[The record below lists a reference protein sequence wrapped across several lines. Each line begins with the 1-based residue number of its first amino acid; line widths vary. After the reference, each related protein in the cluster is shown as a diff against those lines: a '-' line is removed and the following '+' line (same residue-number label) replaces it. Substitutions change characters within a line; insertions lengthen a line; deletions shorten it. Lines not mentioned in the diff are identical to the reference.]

1 MTDLQATD
9 PQARDA
15 AQADVTSVE
24 AGAGPSTAHHYD
36 GAVGGWGSLK
46 GLTAVTL
53 REQPNPITLGKE
65 LLRQN
70 KQDGFAC
77 VSCAWGKPVKPNP
90 AEFCE
95 NGAKATAWDL
105 TRHRCT
111 PAFFADHTLTELRGW
126 PDFDLEHQ
134 GRLTAPLRYDP
145 ASDRYVEC
153 TWDDAFAEIGRE
165 LRALDP
171 KSVIFYASGR
181 ASLETSY
188 MYSLLARMYGCNNL
202 PDSSNMCHESTSV
215 GLKQALGAPVGTIR
229 LEDFEH
235 TDCILFFGQNVGSN
249 SPRMLHE
256 LQPAAQRGVP
266 IITFNPL
273 RERGLEQFTNPQSP
287 LQMVTGSSTSIST
300 QYYQL
305 RAGSDIAAMTGMCK
319 WLIERDDAAIASGA
333 PRVLDH
339 AFIAD
344 YTSGFEEFAAFCR
357 AADWAEIET
366 ETSLSRAEI
375 ETAASSYA
383 KARAVILVY
392 GMGLTQHR
400 FGVQNVHMACNL
412 LLLRGNIGKPG
423 AGPCPVRGHSNVQG
437 QRTVGITE
445 KPELAPL
452 DKLAAQFGFEPPRD
466 KGRNTVEACEGILGG
481 EVRGFISLGGNFIRA
496 IPDSGRME
504 PAWRKLRLSLQIAT
518 KLNRSHLIPGEVTYL
533 LPCLSRIERDVQ
545 ASGPQRVAME
555 DSTSVIHPSF
565 GDVTPSSDRLLSE
578 TRIVA
583 EIARA
588 TLPPNPRL
596 DWRAWTADYSLVRDA
611 IAETYPQWF
620 KDFNTRLDEPGGFYR
635 ANKART
641 RDFSDTETGRAMFV
655 APTQLSATGF
665 ADAPGVLRLM
675 TLRSN
680 DQFNTTIYGYE
691 DRLRDVSGT
700 REIVFMN
707 PQDIAAFGLSDGEE
721 IGLATQS
728 DDAVVRELRGLK
740 VFSYNI
746 PRGCLGAYYPECNV
760 LVPLGHHAEE
770 SKVPAGKSVP
780 VRILRGSGR
789 TVSDAA

>member
-1 MTDLQATD
+1 MALIDDKQT
-9 PQARDA
+9 P
-15 AQADVTSVE
+15 V
-24 AGAGPSTAHHYD
+24 PSKEEVHHYD

-46 GLTAVTL
+46 GLSAVVLQEKPGTV
-53 REQPNPITLGKE
+53 ELGEE

-70 KQDGFAC
+70 KHDGFMC
-77 VSCAWGKPVKPNP
+77 VSCAWSKPAKPST

-111 PAFFADHTLTELRGW
+111 PEFFAEHTLTELRGW
-126 PDFDLEHQ
+126 ADFDLEHQ
-134 GRLTAPLRYDP
+134 GRLTSPMRYDRDADKYLP
-145 ASDRYVEC
+145 CRWE
-153 TWDDAFAEIGRE
+153 DAFQEIGRE
-165 LRALDP
+165 LKGLDP

-215 GLKQALGAPVGTIR
+215 GLKQALGAPVGTVK
-229 LEDFEH
+229 LEDFEE

-249 SPRMLHE
+249 SPRMLHQ
-256 LQPAAQRGVP
+256 LQPCARRGVP

-273 RERGLEQFTNPQSP
+273 RERGLEEFTNPQSP

-305 RAGSDIAAMTGMCK
+305 RAGSDTAAMTGMCK
-319 WLIERDDAAIASGA
+319 YLIERDDAAISDGGE
-333 PRVLDH
+333 RVLDH

-357 AADWAEIET
+357 SASWPEIEA
-366 ETSLSRAEI
+366 ETSLSRADI
-375 ETAASSYA
+375 ETAAETYA
-383 KARAVILVY
+383 KAKAVILVY

-452 DKLAAQFGFEPPRD
+452 DKLAEQFGFEPPRD
-466 KGRNTVEACEGILGG
+466 KGRNTVEACEGILSG
-481 EVRGFISLGGNFIRA
+481 EVRGFVSLGGNFVRA
-496 IPDSGRME
+496 IPDTDRME
-504 PAWRKLRLSLQIAT
+504 EAWRRLRLSVQIAT
-518 KLNRSHLIPGEVTYL
+518 KLNRSHLVPGEVTFL
-533 LPCLSRIERDVQ
+533 LPCLSRIERDEQ
-545 ASGPQRVAME
+545 AGGPQTVTME

-565 GDVTPSSDRLLSE
+565 GDVEPSSKELLSE
-578 TRIVA
+578 TKIVA
-583 EIARA
+583 ELAKA
-588 TLPPNPRL
+588 TLPANPKL
-596 DWRAWTADYSLVRDA
+596 DWTAWTADYSKVRDA
-611 IAETYPQWF
+611 IAESYPQWF
-620 KDFNTRLDEPGGFYR
+620 GDFNAKLSKPGGFYR
-635 ANKART
+635 ANKARK
-641 RDFSDTETGRAMFV
+641 RDFSDTKTGRAMFF
-655 APTQLSATGF
+655 PPKQLSATGF
-665 ADAPGVLRLM
+665 TDEAGLLRLM

-691 DRLRDVSGT
+691 DRLREVSGT
-700 REIVFMN
+700 RDIVFMN
-707 PQDIAAFGLSDGEE
+707 PDDIRQFGLADGEL
-721 IGLATQS
+721 IGLSTQAA
-728 DDAVVRELRGLK
+728 DAIVREKHGLK

-746 PRGCLGAYYPECNV
+746 PRGCIGAYYPECNV

-780 VRILRGSGR
+780 VRLIR
-789 TVSDAA
+789 

>member
-1 MTDLQATD
+1 MSEIDGPA
-9 PQARDA
+9 
-15 AQADVTSVE
+15 VI
-24 AGAGPSTAHHYD
+24 AGDKASTHHYD

-46 GLTAVTL
+46 GLAAVTL
-53 REQPNPITLGKE
+53 REQPNPITLGEE

-70 KQDGFAC
+70 KHNGFVC
-77 VSCAWGKPVKPNP
+77 VSCAWAKPEKPNP

-111 PAFFADHTLTELRGW
+111 PEFFAAHTLTELRGW
-126 PDFDLEHQ
+126 RDFDLEHQ
-134 GRLTAPLRYDP
+134 GRLTTPMRYD
-145 ASDRYVEC
+145 AATDKYVEC
-153 TWDDAFAEIGRE
+153 DWSEAFTEIGRE

-171 KSVIFYASGR
+171 RSVVFYASGR

-188 MYSLLARMYGCNNL
+188 MYALLARMYGCNNL

-215 GLKQALGAPVGTIR
+215 GLKQSLGAPVGTVT
-229 LEDFEH
+229 LDDFEH

-256 LQPAAQRGVP
+256 LQPCAQRGVP

-273 RERGLEQFTNPQSP
+273 RERGLEEFTNPQSP
-287 LQMVTGSSTSIST
+287 IQMVTGSSTSIST

-319 WLIERDDAAIASGA
+319 WLIEQDDAAQASGGR
-333 PRVLDH
+333 RVLDH
-339 AFIAD
+339 AFISEH
-344 YTSGFEEFAAFCR
+344 TFGFAEFATFCR
-357 AADWAEIET
+357 NADWTEIER
-366 ETSLSRAEI
+366 ETALSRADI
-375 ETAASSYA
+375 ETAAETYA
-383 KARAVILVY
+383 NAKAVILVY

-423 AGPCPVRGHSNVQG
+423 AGACPVRGHSNVQG

-452 DKLAAQFGFEPPRD
+452 DKIAEQFGFAPPRE
-466 KGRNTVEACEGILGG
+466 KGLNTVEACDGILSGD
-481 EVRGFISLGGNFIRA
+481 VRGFLSLGGNFIRA
-496 IPDSGRME
+496 IPDTDRME
-504 PAWRKLRLSLQIAT
+504 PAWRRLRLSVQIAT
-518 KLNRSHLIPGEVTYL
+518 KLNRSHLVPGDVTYL

-545 ASGPQRVAME
+545 AGGPQTSTME
-555 DSTSVIHPSF
+555 DSTSVIHGSF
-565 GDVTPSSDRLLSE
+565 GDVAPSSARLLSE
-578 TRIVA
+578 TAIVA
-583 EIARA
+583 GLAKA
-588 TLPPNPRL
+588 VLPVNPKL
-596 DWRAWTADYSLVRDA
+596 DWDAWTGDYKLVRDA

-620 KDFNTRLDEPGGFYR
+620 GDFNTRIKQPGGFHR
-635 ANKART
+635 PNKARL
-641 RDFSDTETGRAMFV
+641 RDFSDTKTGLANFF

-665 ADAPGVLRLM
+665 ADAPGLLRLI

-700 REIVFMN
+700 RDIVFMN
-707 PQDIAAFGLSDGEE
+707 PDDVAEYGLKDGDM
-721 IGLATQS
+721 IGLATQAE
-728 DDAVVRELRGLK
+728 DNLPREKHGLK
-740 VFSYNI
+740 VFVYDI
-746 PRGCLGAYYPECNV
+746 PRGCIGAYYPECNV
-760 LVPLGHHAEE
+760 LIPVGHYAEE
-770 SKVPAGKSVP
+770 SKVPAAKSVP
-780 VRILRGSGR
+780 VRIVRSANDFYRPTTL
-789 TVSDAA
+789 

>member
-1 MTDLQATD
+1 MAQIDDPTGVTTPDLPT
-9 PQARDA
+9 
-15 AQADVTSVE
+15 
-24 AGAGPSTAHHYD
+24 HHYD

-46 GLTAVTL
+46 GLSAVAL
-53 REQPNPITLGKE
+53 REKPNPITLGE
-65 LLRQN
+65 QLLRQN
-70 KQDGFAC
+70 KADGFVC
-77 VSCAWGKPVKPNP
+77 VSCAWSKPAKPHP

-111 PAFFADHTLTELRGW
+111 PDFFAQHTLTELRGW

-134 GRLTAPLRYDP
+134 GRLTAPMQYDGTT
-145 ASDRYVEC
+145 DKYIEC
-153 TWDDAFAEIGRE
+153 RWEDAFADIGRE
-165 LRALDP
+165 LKALDP

-188 MYSLLARMYGCNNL
+188 MYALLARMYGCNNL

-215 GLKQALGAPVGTIR
+215 GLKQSIGSPVGTVT
-229 LEDFEH
+229 LDDFEH
-235 TDCILFFGQNVGSN
+235 ADCILFFGQNVGSN

-256 LQPAAQRGVP
+256 LQPCARRGVP

-273 RERGLEQFTNPQSP
+273 RERGLEEFTNPQSP

-319 WLIERDDAAIASGA
+319 WLIERDDAAMAQGGERFI
-333 PRVLDH
+333 DH

-344 YTSGFEEFAAFCR
+344 YTSGFDDFAAFCR
-357 AADWAEIET
+357 SADWSEIEV
-366 ETSLSRAEI
+366 ETSLSRADI
-375 ETAASSYA
+375 AAAASSYA
-383 KARAVILVY
+383 KAKAVILVY

-452 DKLAAQFGFEPPRD
+452 DKLAEQFGFEPPRD
-466 KGRNTVEACEGILGG
+466 KGRNTVEACEGILNG
-481 EVRGFISLGGNFIRA
+481 EVTGFLSLGGNFIRA
-496 IPDSGRME
+496 IPDTERME
-504 PAWRKLRLSLQIAT
+504 TAWRKLRLSVQVAT
-518 KLNRSHLIPGEVTYL
+518 KLNRSHLVPGEVTYL

-545 ASGPQRVAME
+545 ASGSQMSTME

-565 GDVTPSSDRLLSE
+565 GNVEPSSKQLLSE
-578 TRIVA
+578 TKIVA
-583 EIARA
+583 ELAKA
-588 TLPPNPRL
+588 TLAVNPKL
-596 DWRAWTADYSLVRDA
+596 DWTAWTADYSKARDA
-611 IAETYPQWF
+611 IAESYPQWF
-620 KDFNTRLDEPGGFYR
+620 KDFNTRMKNPGGFYR
-635 ANKART
+635 DNKARR
-641 RDFSDTETGRAMFV
+641 RDFSDTKTGRAMFF
-655 APTQLSATGF
+655 APGQLSATGF
-665 ADAPGVLRLM
+665 ADEPGLFRLM

-691 DRLRDVSGT
+691 DRMRDVSGT

-707 PQDIAAFGLSDGEE
+707 PEDIKQFGLADGET
-721 IGLATQS
+721 IGLSTQAK
-728 DDAVVRELRGLK
+728 DGICREIHGLK
-740 VFSYNI
+740 VFSYSI
-746 PRGCLGAYYPECNV
+746 PRGCIGAYYPECNV
-760 LVPLGHHAEE
+760 LVPLAHHAEE

-780 VRILRGSGR
+780 VRIIQSRP
-789 TVSDAA
+789 AH

>member
-1 MTDLQATD
+1 MTET
-9 PQARDA
+9 A
-15 AQADVTSVE
+15 APNSSTLSELETHHHD
-24 AGAGPSTAHHYD
+24 GP
-36 GAVGGWGSLK
+36 VGGWGSLK
-46 GLTAVTL
+46 GLSAVAL
-53 REQPNPITLGKE
+53 REAPNPITLAEE
-65 LLRQN
+65 LARQN
-70 KQDGFAC
+70 KHGGFMC
-77 VSCAWGKPVKPNP
+77 VSCAWSKPAKPNP

-111 PAFFADHTLTELRGW
+111 PEFFLQHTLTELRGW

-134 GRLTAPLRYDP
+134 GRLTAPMRYDS
-145 ASDRYVEC
+145 ATDKYVEC
-153 TWDDAFAEIGRE
+153 RWEDAFSEIGRE
-165 LRALDP
+165 LKALEP
-171 KSVIFYASGR
+171 KSVVFYASGR

-215 GLKQALGAPVGTIR
+215 GLKQSLGAPVGTVT
-229 LEDFEH
+229 LDDFKH

-256 LQPAAQRGVP
+256 LQPCAKRGVP

-273 RERGLEQFTNPQSP
+273 RERGLEEFTNPQSP

-319 WLIERDDAAIASGA
+319 WLIERDDATAGG
-333 PRVLDH
+333 VLNHD
-339 AFIAD
+339 FISR

-357 AADWAEIET
+357 SVDWKDIER
-366 ETSLSRAEI
+366 ETSLPCGGI
-375 ETAASSYA
+375 ETAAATYA
-383 KARAVILVY
+383 NSQAVILVY

-412 LLLRGNIGKPG
+412 LLLRGNVGKPG

-452 DKLAAQFGFEPPRD
+452 DRLADQFNFSPPRK
-466 KGRNTVEACEGILGG
+466 KGRNTVEACEGILSG
-481 EVRGFISLGGNFIRA
+481 EVRGFVSLGGNFIRA
-496 IPDSGRME
+496 IPDTERME
-504 PAWRKLRLSLQIAT
+504 PAWKKLRLSVQIAT
-518 KLNRSHLIPGEVTYL
+518 KLNRSHLVPGEVTYL

-545 ASGPQRVAME
+545 KSGPQTVTME

-565 GDVTPSSDRLLSE
+565 GEVEPSSKDLLAE
-578 TRIVA
+578 QVIVA
-583 EIARA
+583 RMAEAVLA
-588 TLPPNPRL
+588 PNPRL
-596 DWRAWTADYSLVRDA
+596 DWSSWTDDYARIRDA

-620 KDFNTRLDEPGGFYR
+620 KDFNTRLAEPGGFYR
-635 ANKART
+635 PNKARE
-641 RDFSDTETGRAMFV
+641 RDFSDTETGKANFFLPGRI
-655 APTQLSATGF
+655 SATGF
-665 ADAPGVLRLM
+665 LDEPGLFRLM

-691 DRLRDVSGT
+691 DRLREVSGT
-700 REIVFMN
+700 RDIVFMN
-707 PQDIAAFGLSDGEE
+707 PDDILECGLKDGETV
-721 IGLATQS
+721 GLATQ
-728 DDAVVRELRGLK
+728 DPDGICRQKLGLK
-740 VFSYNI
+740 VFAYNI

-760 LVPLGHHAEE
+760 LVPLSHHAEE

-780 VRILRGSGR
+780 VRIIR
-789 TVSDAA
+789 T

>member
-1 MTDLQATD
+1 MTQL
-9 PQARDA
+9 DA
-15 AQADVTSVE
+15 PDHSSDTE
-24 AGAGPSTAHHYD
+24 ETHHYD

-46 GLTAVTL
+46 GLSAVVL
-53 REQPNPITLGKE
+53 REKSHPVALGEE

-70 KQDGFAC
+70 KQGGFMC
-77 VSCAWGKPVKPNP
+77 VSCAWSKPAKPNP

-111 PAFFADHTLTELRGW
+111 PEFFAQHTLTELRGW
-126 PDFDLEHQ
+126 KDFDLEHQ
-134 GRLTAPLRYDP
+134 GRLTAPVKYDP
-145 ASDRYVEC
+145 ATDKYVEC
-153 TWDDAFAEIGRE
+153 RWDEAFAEIGRE
-165 LRALDP
+165 LKALDP

-188 MYSLLARMYGCNNL
+188 MYSIFARMYGCNNL

-215 GLKQALGAPVGTIR
+215 GLKQSFGAPVGTVK
-229 LEDFEH
+229 LEDFEK
-235 TDCILFFGQNVGSN
+235 TDCIFFFGQNVGSN

-256 LQPAAQRGVP
+256 LQPCAKRGVP
-266 IITFNPL
+266 IVTFNPL
-273 RERGLEQFTNPQSP
+273 RERGLEKFTNPQSP
-287 LQMVTGSSTSIST
+287 IQMVTGSATSIST

-319 WLIERDDAAIASGA
+319 WLIERDDEAVEKGSERI
-333 PRVLDH
+333 LDH
-339 AFIAD
+339 AFID
-344 YTSGFEEFAAFCR
+344 KYTSGFEEFADFCR
-357 AADWAEIET
+357 KADWNAISQ
-366 ETSLSRAEI
+366 ETSLSRADI
-375 ETAASSYA
+375 EAAAETYA
-383 KARAVILVY
+383 NAKAVILVY

-412 LLLRGNIGKPG
+412 LLLRGNVGKPG

-452 DKLAAQFGFEPPRD
+452 DKLAKQFGFEPPRD
-466 KGRNTVEACEGILGG
+466 KGRNTVEACEGILSG
-481 EVRGFISLGGNFIRA
+481 EVRGFVSLGGNFVRA
-496 IPDSGRME
+496 IPETGPME
-504 PAWRKLRLSLQIAT
+504 AAWRKLQLSVQIAT
-518 KLNRSHLIPGEVTYL
+518 KLNRSHLVPGEVTYL

-545 ASGPQRVAME
+545 ASGPQTVTME

-565 GDVTPSSDRLLSE
+565 GDVVPTSDRLLAEAS
-578 TRIVA
+578 IVA
-583 EIARA
+583 GLAQA
-588 TLPPNPRL
+588 TLPPNPKL
-596 DWRAWTADYSLVRDA
+596 DWAAWTADYAKVRDA

-620 KDFNTRLDEPGGFYR
+620 KDFNTRMNEPGGFYR
-635 ANKART
+635 ANKARK
-641 RDFSDTETGRAMFV
+641 RDFSDTKTGKANFF

-665 ADAPGVLRLM
+665 SDEPGLLRLM

-700 REIVFMN
+700 RDIVFMN
-707 PQDIAAFGLSDGEE
+707 PDDIADFGLSDGDT
-721 IGLATQS
+721 IGLATEAKDGIQ
-728 DDAVVRELRGLK
+728 REISGLK
-740 VFSYNI
+740 VFAYDI
-746 PRGCLGAYYPECNV
+746 PRGCIGAYYPECNV
-760 LVPLGHHAEE
+760 LIPLSHHAEE

-780 VRILRGSGR
+780 VRLRR
-789 TVSDAA
+789 

>member
-1 MTDLQATD
+1 MALLDDQDT
-9 PQARDA
+9 
-15 AQADVTSVE
+15 
-24 AGAGPSTAHHYD
+24 AGASTEKVHHYD

-46 GLTAVTL
+46 GLGAVVL
-53 REQPNPITLGKE
+53 REKPSPVELGEE

-70 KQDGFAC
+70 KPGGFMC
-77 VSCAWGKPVKPNP
+77 VSCAWSKPAEPNP

-111 PAFFADHTLTELRGW
+111 PEFFAAHTLNELRGW

-134 GRLTAPLRYDP
+134 GRLTSPMRYDP
-145 ASDRYVEC
+145 ATDKYVPC
-153 TWDDAFAEIGRE
+153 PWQDAFAAIGRE
-165 LRALDP
+165 LKGLDP

-215 GLKQALGAPVGTIR
+215 GLKQALGAPVGTVK
-229 LEDFEH
+229 LEDFQD

-256 LQPAAQRGVP
+256 LQPCARRGVP

-305 RAGSDIAAMTGMCK
+305 RAGSDTAAMTGMCK
-319 WLIERDDAAIASGA
+319 YLIERDDAAIASGGS
-333 PRVLDH
+333 RVLDH

-357 AADWAEIET
+357 TADWAEIEA
-366 ETSLSRAEI
+366 ETLLSRTDI
-375 ETAASSYA
+375 ETAAETYA
-383 KARAVILVY
+383 KAKAVILVY

-452 DKLAAQFGFEPPRD
+452 DKLAEQFGFEPPRE
-466 KGRNTVEACEGILGG
+466 KGRNTVEACDGILSG
-481 EVRGFISLGGNFIRA
+481 EVSGFVSLGGNFVRA
-496 IPDSGRME
+496 IPDTNRME
-504 PAWRKLRLSLQIAT
+504 EAWCRLRLSVQIAT
-518 KLNRSHLIPGEVTYL
+518 KLNRSHLVPGEVTFL

-545 ASGPQRVAME
+545 ASGPQTVTME

-565 GDVTPSSDRLLSE
+565 GDVEPSSKDLLSE
-578 TRIVA
+578 TKIVA
-583 EIARA
+583 ELAKA
-588 TLPPNPRL
+588 TLAPNPKL
-596 DWRAWTADYSLVRDA
+596 NWTEWTADYAKIRDA
-611 IAETYPQWF
+611 IAESYPQWF
-620 KDFNTRLDEPGGFYR
+620 SDFNSKLSKPGGFYR
-635 ANKART
+635 ANKARK
-641 RDFSDTETGRAMFV
+641 RDFSDTKTGRAMFV
-655 APTQLSATGF
+655 PPKHLSATGF
-665 ADAPGVLRLM
+665 ADEPGLLRLM

-680 DQFNTTIYGYE
+680 DQFNTTIYGYD
-691 DRLRDVSGT
+691 DRLRDVKGT
-700 REIVFMN
+700 REVVLMN
-707 PQDIAAFGLSDGEE
+707 PLDIKQFGLAEGDV
-721 IGLATQS
+721 IGLSTQAA
-728 DDAVVRELRGLK
+728 DAIPRQKHGLT
-740 VFSYNI
+740 VFAYNV
-746 PRGCLGAYYPECNV
+746 PRGCIGAYYPECNV

-780 VRILRGSGR
+780 VRII
-789 TVSDAA
+789 

>member
-1 MTDLQATD
+1 MAQIDDQG
-9 PQARDA
+9 A
-15 AQADVTSVE
+15 AAASSEEV
-24 AGAGPSTAHHYD
+24 HHYD

-46 GLTAVTL
+46 GLTAVVL
-53 REQPNPITLGKE
+53 REKPGPVELGE
-65 LLRQN
+65 QLLRQN
-70 KQDGFAC
+70 KPGGFMC
-77 VSCAWGKPVKPNP
+77 VSCAWSKPAEPNP

-111 PAFFADHTLTELRGW
+111 PEFFAEYTLTELREW

-134 GRLTAPLRYDP
+134 GRLTSPMRYDP
-145 ASDRYVEC
+145 VTDKYVPC
-153 TWDDAFAEIGRE
+153 RWQDAFAEIGRE
-165 LRALDP
+165 LKGLDP

-188 MYSLLARMYGCNNL
+188 MYGLLARMYGCNNL

-215 GLKQALGAPVGTIR
+215 GLKQALGAPVGTIK
-229 LEDFEH
+229 LEDFQH
-235 TDCILFFGQNVGSN
+235 TDCIFFFGQNVGSN

-256 LQPAAQRGVP
+256 LQPCARRGVP
-266 IITFNPL
+266 IVTFNPL

-300 QYYQL
+300 EYYQL

-319 WLIERDDAAIASGA
+319 YLIERDNAAIATGGE
-333 PRVLDH
+333 RVLDH
-339 AFIAD
+339 QFIAD
-344 YTSGFEEFAAFCR
+344 YTSGFQEFADFCR
-357 AADWAEIET
+357 AADWAEIES
-366 ETSLSRAEI
+366 ETLLSRADI
-375 ETAASSYA
+375 ETAAATYA
-383 KARAVILVY
+383 KAKAVILVY

-400 FGVQNVHMACNL
+400 FGVQNVHMAVNL

-452 DKLAAQFGFEPPRD
+452 DKLAEQFGFEPPRD
-466 KGRNTVEACEGILGG
+466 KGRNTVEACEGILSG
-481 EVRGFISLGGNFIRA
+481 EVRGFVSIGGNFVRA
-496 IPDSGRME
+496 IPDTDRME
-504 PAWRKLRLSLQIAT
+504 EAWRRLRFSVQVAT
-518 KLNRSHLIPGEVTYL
+518 KLNRSHLVPGEVTFL
-533 LPCLSRIERDVQ
+533 LPCLSRIERDMQ
-545 ASGPQRVAME
+545 ASGPQTVTME

-565 GDVTPSSDRLLSE
+565 GEVEPSSKDLLSE

-583 EIARA
+583 ELAKA
-588 TLPPNPRL
+588 TLAPNPKL
-596 DWRAWTADYSLVRDA
+596 DWTAWTADYSKVRDA
-611 IAETYPQWF
+611 IAESYPQWF
-620 KDFNTRLDEPGGFYR
+620 GDFNNKLSKPGGFYR
-635 ANKART
+635 ANKARK
-641 RDFSDTETGRAMFV
+641 RDFSDTKTGRAMFFP
-655 APTQLSATGF
+655 PTQLSATGF
-665 ADAPGVLRLM
+665 ADEPGLLRLM

-680 DQFNTTIYGYE
+680 DQFNTTVYGFE

-700 REIVFMN
+700 RDIVFMN
-707 PQDIAAFGLSDGEE
+707 PEDILQFGLADGEV
-721 IGLATQS
+721 IGLSTQAE
-728 DDAVVRELRGLK
+728 DAFVREKHGLK

-746 PRGCLGAYYPECNV
+746 PRGCVGAYYPECNV

-780 VRILRGSGR
+780 VRIIRRADS
-789 TVSDAA
+789 AALSTIA

>member
-1 MTDLQATD
+1 MAQIDAPAD
-9 PQARDA
+9 ARPAPDE
-15 AQADVTSVE
+15 T
-24 AGAGPSTAHHYD
+24 HHYD

-46 GLTAVTL
+46 GLSAVVLRERSHPVTL
-53 REQPNPITLGKE
+53 GEQ

-70 KQDGFAC
+70 KPGGFMC
-77 VSCAWGKPVKPNP
+77 VSCAWSKPAEPNP

-111 PAFFADHTLTELRGW
+111 PEFFAKHTLTELRGW
-126 PDFDLEHQ
+126 RDFDLEHQ
-134 GRLTAPLRYDP
+134 GRLTSPMRYDP
-145 ASDRYVEC
+145 ATDKYVEC
-153 TWDDAFAEIGRE
+153 HWEDAFAEIGRE
-165 LRALDP
+165 LRKLDP

-188 MYSLLARMYGCNNL
+188 IYGLFARMYGCSNL

-215 GLKQALGAPVGTIR
+215 GLKQSLGAPVGTIK
-229 LEDFEH
+229 LKDFQS

-256 LQPAAQRGVP
+256 LQPCARRGVP

-273 RERGLEQFTNPQSP
+273 RERGLEKFTNPQSP
-287 LQMVTGSSTSIST
+287 IQMVMGSSTSIST

-319 WLIERDDAAIASGA
+319 WLIERDDEAIANGGE
-333 PRVLDH
+333 RILDH
-339 AFIAD
+339 AFIEQ
-344 YTSGFEEFAAFCR
+344 YTSGFDEFANFCR
-357 AADWAEIET
+357 DADWNAITNET
-366 ETSLSRAEI
+366 ALSRADI
-375 ETAASSYA
+375 ETAARTYSKA
-383 KARAVILVY
+383 KAVILVY

-452 DKLAAQFGFEPPRD
+452 DKLAEQFGFEPPRQ
-466 KGRNTVEACEGILGG
+466 KGRNTVEACEGILSGDVG
-481 EVRGFISLGGNFIRA
+481 GFIGLGGNFIRA
-496 IPDSGRME
+496 IPETGPME
-504 PAWRKLRLSLQIAT
+504 AAWRTLRLSVQIAT
-518 KLNRSHLIPGEVTYL
+518 KLNRSHLVPGTVTYL
-533 LPCLSRIERDVQ
+533 LPCLSRIEQDIQ
-545 ASGPQRVAME
+545 ATGPQTVTME

-565 GDVTPSSDRLLSE
+565 GDVVPTSDKLLSE
-578 TRIVA
+578 ASIVA
-583 EIARA
+583 GLAQT
-588 TLPPNPRL
+588 TLSPNPKV
-596 DWRAWTADYSLVRDA
+596 DWKAWTADYAKIRDA
-611 IAETYPQWF
+611 IAQTYPQWF
-620 KDFNTRLDEPGGFYR
+620 KDFNSRLDEPGGFYR
-635 ANKART
+635 PNKARK
-641 RDFSDTETGRAMFV
+641 RDFSDTETGRANFF

-665 ADAPGVLRLM
+665 ADEPGLFRLM

-700 REIVFMN
+700 RDIVFMN
-707 PQDIAAFGLSDGEE
+707 PADIAKFDLADGDV
-721 IGLATQS
+721 IGLVTEAADGITRQK
-728 DDAVVRELRGLK
+728 LGLK
-740 VFSYNI
+740 VYSYDI
-746 PRGCLGAYYPECNV
+746 PQGCIGAYYPECNV
-760 LVPLGHHAEE
+760 LIPLSHHAEG

-780 VRILRGSGR
+780 VRIAR
-789 TVSDAA
+789 

>member
-1 MTDLQATD
+1 MSNAEIIAAPAATD
-9 PQARDA
+9 EP
-15 AQADVTSVE
+15 V
-24 AGAGPSTAHHYD
+24 HHYD
-36 GAVGGWGSLK
+36 GAVGGWGSLR
-46 GLTAVTL
+46 GLTSVVL
-53 REQPNPITLGKE
+53 REKPNPITLGEE

-70 KQDGFAC
+70 KHDGFAC
-77 VSCAWGKPVKPNP
+77 VSCAWAKPDKPSP

-111 PAFFADHTLTELRGW
+111 PQFFVRHTLTELRAW

-134 GRLTAPLRYDP
+134 GRLTAPLRYD
-145 ASDRYVEC
+145 AATDKYVPCRWEE
-153 TWDDAFAEIGRE
+153 AFAEIGRE
-165 LRALDP
+165 LRALQP
-171 KSVIFYASGR
+171 KSVVFYASGR

-188 MYSLLARMYGCNNL
+188 MYGLLARMYGNNNL

-215 GLKQALGAPVGTIR
+215 GLKSAIGVPVGTVK

-273 RERGLEQFTNPQSP
+273 RERGLEEFTNPQSP

-300 QYYQL
+300 QYYQP
-305 RAGSDIAAMTGMCK
+305 RPGSDIAVMTGMCK
-319 WLIERDDAAIASGA
+319 WLIERDDAAIAAGTA
-333 PRVLDH
+333 RVLDH
-339 AFIAD
+339 EFIASH
-344 YTSGFEEFAAFCR
+344 TSGFDELAAFCR
-357 AADWAEIET
+357 AADWADIEQ
-366 ETSLSRAEI
+366 ETSLSRSDI
-375 ETAASSYA
+375 ETAAQTYA
-383 KARAVILVY
+383 RAKAVILVY

-437 QRTVGITE
+437 QRTVGISE
-445 KPELAPL
+445 KPELVPL
-452 DKLAAQFGFEPPRD
+452 DKLAAQYGFEPPRD
-466 KGRNTVEACEGILGG
+466 KGLNTVEACEGILQGD
-481 EVRGFISLGGNFIRA
+481 VRGFISLGGNFLRA
-496 IPDSGRME
+496 IPDTERME
-504 PAWRKLRLSLQIAT
+504 PAWRSLRLSVQIAT
-518 KLNRSHLIPGEVTYL
+518 KLNRSHLVPGEVTYL

-545 ASGPQRVAME
+545 ASGPQTVTME

-565 GDVTPSSDRLLSE
+565 GDVEPSSKDLLAE
-578 TRIVA
+578 ATIVA
-583 EIARA
+583 GIAQA
-588 TLPPNPRL
+588 TLPANPKL
-596 DWRAWTADYSLVRDA
+596 DWTAWTADYSRVRDA

-620 KDFNTRLDEPGGFYR
+620 ADFNERMKEPGGFYR
-635 ANKART
+635 DNAARK
-641 RDFSDTETGRAMFV
+641 RDFSATKSGLATFF

-665 ADAPGVLRLM
+665 ADAPGLLRLM

-707 PQDIAAFGLSDGEE
+707 PEDIVAFGLKDGNKV
-721 IGLATQS
+721 GLAT
-728 DDAVVRELRGLK
+728 DAPDGLVREKHGLT

-746 PRGCLGAYYPECNV
+746 PRGSVGAYYPECNV
-760 LVPLGHHAEE
+760 LVPVGHYAEE
-770 SKVPAGKSVP
+770 SMVPAAKSVP
-780 VRILRGSGR
+780 VRIVAS
-789 TVSDAA
+789 A